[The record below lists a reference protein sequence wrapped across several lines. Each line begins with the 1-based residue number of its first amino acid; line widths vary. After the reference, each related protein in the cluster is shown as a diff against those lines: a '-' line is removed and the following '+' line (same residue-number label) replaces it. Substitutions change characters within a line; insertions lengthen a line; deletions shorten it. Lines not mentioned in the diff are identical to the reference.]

1 MTVCYDKIK
10 HTEGGSQQTLRM
22 GMQGASGYKKI
33 MHKLTPNKSSSST
46 TTKVHR
52 CGGGIGGREQKK
64 GVKREA
70 LYILI

>member
-22 GMQGASGYKKI
+22 GMQRVSGYKKI

-52 CGGGIGGREQKK
+52 CGGEMGVGNRKK
-64 GVKREA
+64 E
-70 LYILI
+70 